1 MGFLFLIQL
10 HLSYGNDRLISDGGV
25 EVWCS
30 GVDRWWSEIN
40 CRKVLSRDERMTD
53 VLNTNSLPQCWQQAC
68 GGGNRVLITSP
79 VATAGYLHHLTPGP
93 EKSFLFYLFLL
104 QVSRHLTFH
113 LFSFSFFCSLYCHRL
128 CICVC
133 HAGAA
138 ALQSVSDLS
147 FCVFIWFPAQ
157 VQHPVFL
164 SLCFCCCI

>member
-1 MGFLFLIQL
+1 MWFLLFSSCIYPMEIIDSFLMGVLRSGALELTGDEVKSTVEKFSWQMC
-10 HLSYGNDRLISDGGV
+10 STQTACNSADSRPV
-25 EVWCS
+25 EV
-30 GVDRWWSEIN
+30 V
-40 CRKVLSRDERMTD
+40 T
-53 VLNTNSLPQCWQQAC
+53 
-68 GGGNRVLITSP
+68 

-113 LFSFSFFCSLYCHRL
+113 LFSFSVLCSLYCHRL

-133 HAGAA
+133 HPGAA

-147 FCVFIWFPAQ
+147 FHVFIWSPAQ

-164 SLCFCCCI
+164 SLCFCCGI